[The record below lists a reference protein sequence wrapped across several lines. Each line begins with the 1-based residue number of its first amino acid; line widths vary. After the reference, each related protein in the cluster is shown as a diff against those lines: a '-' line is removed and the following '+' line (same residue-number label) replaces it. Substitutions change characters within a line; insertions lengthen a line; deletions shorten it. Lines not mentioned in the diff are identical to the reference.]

1 MILFPKMPNAGT
13 NKISGIY
20 NTVRDIVNL
29 LPKLAV
35 VGDNKTT
42 FVEHSPNG
50 TMVRAKP
57 VTRGGISAGGDVY
70 NGHFNIYMGKDS
82 QNRDLIHI
90 TGGYF
95 SVNGLVSSINNAQI
109 LASEVI
115 TSSSL
120 YYAVLEI
127 EYNKNTKQW
136 VSPAFKFY
144 NAYDFARGADYK
156 CKFPI
161 GEIHLIN
168 RNGQRSYQVTC
179 YKIQYPVLIVGGDCT
194 A

>member
-1 MILFPKMPNAGT
+1 MPTSGT
-13 NKISGIY
+13 GKITGIY

-70 NGHFNIYMGKDS
+70 NGPFNMQLITKDDKHYLS
-82 QNRDLIHI
+82 IKGGLVLINGQIKEINNKDVLLSSI
-90 TGGYF
+90 TNAPCYCCIRGYF
-95 SVNGLVSSINNAQI
+95 NKGDKIINAQFDF
-109 LASEVI
+109 LSKNEM
-115 TSSSL
+115 L
-120 YYAVLEI
+120 KI
-127 EYNKNTKQW
+127 EEF
-136 VSPAFKFY
+136 V
-144 NAYDFARGADYK
+144 

-161 GEIHLIN
+161 GMIVKNNSTSTEIK
-168 RNGQRSYQVTC
+168 C
-179 YKIQYPVLIVGGDCT
+179 YEIPVPVLTIGGECDINNV
-194 A
+194 

>member
-70 NGHFNIYMGKDS
+70 NGPFNM
-82 QNRDLIHI
+82 QLITKNDKETLHI
-90 TGGYF
+90 KGGLILINGQIKKLNDYDVQLSSITNAPCYCCIRGYF
-95 SVNGLVSSINNAQI
+95 EKGNKKINTQFAF
-109 LASEVI
+109 LSENEMI
-115 TSSSL
+115 R
-120 YYAVLEI
+120 I
-127 EYNKNTKQW
+127 EEF
-136 VSPAFKFY
+136 V
-144 NAYDFARGADYK
+144 

-161 GEIHLIN
+161 GMIVKNSSTSTEIK
-168 RNGQRSYQVTC
+168 C
-179 YKIQYPVLIVGGDCT
+179 YEIAVPVLTIGGECDIND

>member
-1 MILFPKMPNAGT
+1 MPTSGT
-13 NKISGIY
+13 GKITGIY

-70 NGHFNIYMGKDS
+70 NGHFNIYTYKDS
-82 QNRDLIHI
+82 QNRDWIRI

-95 SVNGLVSSINNAQI
+95 SVNGLVSSINNAQV

-115 TSSSL
+115 TSSIL

-127 EYNKNTKQW
+127 KYDKNTTGW
-136 VSPAFKFY
+136 SSPTFKFY
-144 NAYDFARGADYK
+144 NASNFATGADYE

-161 GEIHLIN
+161 GEVRLIN
-168 RNGQRSYQVTC
+168 ESGQRSYQVTC
-179 YKIQYPVLIVGGDCT
+179 YQIQYPVLIVGGDCK